1 MVLAGSIVTT
11 LIVSPAFAA
20 DRQADTPSPEGQL
33 LVVTTN
39 LKEAFDNGDIGENS
53 DMAAY
58 VRRLLNQVPYVP
70 DALMVQEVRRSSAAV
85 VARFL
90 TEATGMSYRVAA
102 KPGDPPWTE
111 KGGKIIDRETAIIV
125 NSATVEVLGRA
136 GRFTTSYETAD
147 ANPQEPVR
155 VRHHRTLSIREIA
168 GGSSLSLAS
177 VHYVQNHFL
186 ESYSVG
192 ETYKAQW
199 VQKTARVLDQASGE
213 RGTQATVI
221 GGDFNASRGKRDSQ
235 TNHSHSA
242 WLLGITG
249 DPFNFLDA
257 VWEVTREG
265 GPDYLL
271 TRAGVI
277 DAGVDIYYDT
287 QEAQRAGYFYS
298 DHRFRWALIAPGE
311 KGEPYQSEDGSF

>member
-1 MVLAGSIVTT
+1 MVLAGSILTA
-11 LIVSPAFAA
+11 LIAAPALAA
-20 DRQADTPSPEGQL
+20 ERQADTPSPEGQL

-39 LKEAFDNGDIGENS
+39 LKEAFDNGDIGDNS
-53 DMAAY
+53 DMSAY
-58 VRRLLNQVPYVP
+58 VRRLLNQVPYIP
-70 DALMVQEVRRSSAAV
+70 DALLVQEMRRSSASV
-85 VARFL
+85 VARL
-90 TEATGMSYRVAA
+90 MTNATGMSFRVAA

-111 KGGKIIDRETAIIV
+111 KGNKIIDRETAIII
-125 NSATVEVLGRA
+125 NTATVQVLGRA

-155 VRHHRTLSIREIA
+155 VRHHRTLSILEIN

-186 ESYSVG
+186 ESYAVG
-192 ETYKAQW
+192 ESYKAQW
-199 VQKTARVLDQASGE
+199 VQKTARILDDVSFA

-221 GGDFNASRGKRDSQ
+221 GGDFNASRGTRDNQ
-235 TNHSHSA
+235 ANHSHSA
-242 WLLGITG
+242 WLLGIID
-249 DPFNFLDA
+249 DPYNFIDA

-271 TRAGVI
+271 TRAGVV

-287 QEAQRAGYFYS
+287 QEAERSGYYYS

-311 KGEPYQSEDGSF
+311 TGTSTEDGSGSF